1 MPYSPEQISRYLARI
16 GVTGGLPKT
25 QEALSRIV
33 SAHYRTVPYENLDIL
48 RGRPLGLDPDA
59 LYRKIVE
66 NRRGGF
72 CFELNAALGNLLE
85 GLGFSV
91 TRLAARFLRGEP
103 EGAVPMRR
111 HQVLLAHLPEG
122 DFLCDAGIMR
132 EAPRMALPLVYGQTF
147 SDGMGEYRLERDSF
161 YGTVLLQRLRE
172 PEFVPF
178 FGFTMEP
185 QTPGDY
191 VMPCFFCEKHPDSP
205 FVRGRMVG
213 IYTETG
219 SWNLVGNSLRRL
231 ENGVVAERRELSE
244 EEIPGILERIFGIPR
259 NQ

>member
-1 MPYSPEQISRYLARI
+1 MSYTPEQISRYLARI
-16 GVTGGLPKT
+16 GVAGPLPRT
-25 QEALSRIV
+25 PETLSALI

-48 RGRPLGLDPDA
+48 RDRPLDLSPDA

-66 NRRGGF
+66 DHRGGF

-103 EGAVPMRR
+103 EGETPMRR
-111 HQVLLAHLPEG
+111 HQILLVHLPEG

-132 EAPRMALPLVYGQTF
+132 EASRMALPLVYGRIF
-147 SDGMGEYRLERDSF
+147 SDGMGEYRLEPDPF
-161 YGTVLLQRLRE
+161 YGTVLLQRLDE

-185 QTPGDY
+185 QIPEDY
-191 VMPCFFCEKHPDSP
+191 VMPCFYCEKHPDSP
-205 FVRGRMVG
+205 FTRGRMVG

-219 SWNLVGNSLRRL
+219 SWNLVENSLRRL
-231 ENGVVAERRELSE
+231 ENGRIVERRDLTGE
-244 EEIPGILERIFGIPR
+244 EVPEILERIFGIPR
-259 NQ
+259 NE

>member
-48 RGRPLGLDPDA
+48 RGRPLGLNPDA

-91 TRLAARFLRGEP
+91 TRLAARFLRGE
-103 EGAVPMRR
+103 
-111 HQVLLAHLPEG
+111 
-122 DFLCDAGIMR
+122 
-132 EAPRMALPLVYGQTF
+132 PRMALPLVYGQTF

-231 ENGVVAERRELSE
+231 ENGVVAERRELPE